1 MNIMIDPVVN
11 QIENQCDQI
20 WRNATSLVNIL
31 KYLAIYLRLIWFW
44 AKFLTL
50 FGTILYA
57 FGQIFI
63 AVSGQILRTQSGH
76 LVTLLSS
83 LTHPVRPRNPPLLPR
98 EAKALHRLDRVKQ
111 RTLSYFIRGSMN
123 VCLTSWSWFKL
134 LCL

>member
-63 AVSGQILRTQSGH
+63 AGQKLRTQSGH
-76 LVTLLSS
+76 LVTLLRTDAHPDAETKSS
-83 LTHPVRPRNPPLLPR
+83 HLHVLNTAMRGPTLVIT
-98 EAKALHRLDRVKQ
+98 KASCHHQKYSNLV
-111 RTLSYFIRGSMN
+111 TLS
-123 VCLTSWSWFKL
+123 L
-134 LCL
+134 

>member
-1 MNIMIDPVVN
+1 MIDPVVN

-63 AVSGQILRTQSGH
+63 AGQKLRTQSGH
-76 LVTLLSS
+76 LVTLLRTDAHPDAETKSS
-83 LTHPVRPRNPPLLPR
+83 HLHVLNTAMRGPTLVIT
-98 EAKALHRLDRVKQ
+98 KASCHRQKYSNLV
-111 RTLSYFIRGSMN
+111 TLSLWGN
-123 VCLTSWSWFKL
+123 VP
-134 LCL
+134 